1 MSAAE
6 ADRRF
11 LKASPEDTAAAQ
23 NVYRRI
29 IDHLG
34 ATIDYPRW
42 HQVGHPAPDLIA
54 SWINAGE
61 LYLVWEDGEIAG
73 VVALNHEAV
82 SAYKQ
87 ADWAVEAA
95 PEQALVVHALGVV
108 PDQQGRG
115 IARFILD
122 STIALAKHRGMRAV
136 RLDVYV
142 DNTPALELYSR
153 YGFTDLGC
161 HTVDYGNY
169 DLTQFHLFEYVL

>member
-1 MSAAE
+1 MSAAGVG
-6 ADRRF
+6 RRF
-11 LKASPEDTAAAQ
+11 LKARPEDTTAAQ
-23 NVYRRI
+23 EVYRRI
-29 IDHLG
+29 INHLG

-42 HQVGHPAPDLIA
+42 HQVGHPAPDLIV

-61 LYLVWEDGEIAG
+61 LYLVWEGDEITG
-73 VVALNHEAV
+73 VVALNHDAV
-82 SAYKQ
+82 SAYAE
-87 ADWAVEAA
+87 ADWAVEVASD
-95 PEQALVVHALGVV
+95 QALVVHALGVA

-122 STIALAKHRGMRAV
+122 STIARARHRGMRAV

-142 DNTPALELYSR
+142 DNIPALELYSR

-169 DLTQFHLFEYVL
+169 DLTRFHLFEYVL